1 MNYSTTLTPPLWS
14 DPSRSPDNVIEIHVR
29 LCMDDS
35 GKTLGGLQ
43 QAALTLNH
51 ELVHAKD
58 LCRLRSGLSCGEF
71 TVDALRSGKFD
82 DLICTEIHAYS
93 RQNRGI
99 TFGGLS
105 KNDVIEGAV
114 NSVLSGCEILKA
126 KIIEDDFA
134 KKLKDRVTKMY
145 DKCKDWGEVR

>member
-1 MNYSTTLTPPLWS
+1 M
-14 DPSRSPDNVIEIHVR
+14 
-29 LCMDDS
+29 
-35 GKTLGGLQ
+35 
-43 QAALTLNH
+43 
-51 ELVHAKD
+51 
-58 LCRLRSGLSCGEF
+58 RSGLSCGEF

>member
-1 MNYSTTLTPPLWS
+1 MHGNTCLF
-14 DPSRSPDNVIEIHVR
+14 PSKPRN
-29 LCMDDS
+29 
-35 GKTLGGLQ
+35 
-43 QAALTLNH
+43 N
-51 ELVHAKD
+51 
-58 LCRLRSGLSCGEF
+58 
-71 TVDALRSGKFD
+71 
-82 DLICTEIHAYS
+82 
-93 RQNRGI
+93 
-99 TFGGLS
+99 FGGLS